1 MGLFTKK
8 KTTEEVTTPIQE
20 ELYLV
25 TKAIDTTSLPKE
37 VLNTDFELLLKAEE
51 KSNYR
56 SNIAKSIRNPQI
68 SRAVSSLQL
77 KNPFKGV

>member
-25 TKAIDTTSLPKE
+25 TKAVDTTYLPKE
-37 VLNTDFELLLKAEE
+37 VLNTDFELLSKAEE